1 MISHKLKSIQDRIL
15 ALKGEEHKAIKEDMK
30 YLLHYIVHLH
40 RELGTFDNVSAI
52 KTTEHDRALAKQ
64 WLEWARE
71 KMPWLKVSL
80 EQWSVHIAKIKRS
93 KDIKDSGFDLLF
105 RFIKD
110 HKFWSKNCL
119 SPASL
124 LKESKGDGIAK
135 IDYIIRDIK
144 EAHEKTGVTTADA
157 VKNDS
162 WDNPFK

>member
-1 MISHKLKSIQDRIL
+1 MISHKLKSIQSRIL
-15 ALKGEEHKAIKEDMK
+15 ALKGEEYKTIKEDMN
-30 YLLHYIVHLH
+30 YLLHYIIHLH
-40 RELGTFDNVSAI
+40 RELGTFDKGRTI
-52 KTTEHDRALAKQ
+52 KPTKHDKGLA
-64 WLEWARE
+64 LEWFQWAKE
-71 KMPWLKVSL
+71 KMPWLKVNL
-80 EQWSVHIAKIKRS
+80 DQWSVEIAKIKAA
-93 KDIKDSGFDLLF
+93 KDIRDSGFDLIF

-157 VKNDS
+157 VKNDN